1 MFNPFVDFSNLNLE
15 QLHEKKAELQK
26 KIMTIRNDRIRDQIS
41 AMINQLDLMIYEKY
55 TLQKQK
61 ELEESDDY
69 NDSISIG

>member
-15 QLHEKKAELQK
+15 QLHEKKSELQK
-26 KIMTIRNDRIRDQIS
+26 KNMTITNSRIRDQIS

-69 NDSISIG
+69 NDTLSIG

>member
-15 QLHEKKAELQK
+15 QLHEKKSELQK
-26 KIMTIRNDRIRDQIS
+26 KNMTITNSRIREQIS

-69 NDSISIG
+69 NDTLSIG